1 MKKKLLDQFGIFLL
15 STFPVSLIVGNFL
28 INIFILLLSIN
39 FFLNLKENRII
50 FKNQIFYLMIFFLIS
65 LIINVIFSTDP
76 INSLPRVVKI
86 LLVIFFVFEIK
97 RLIQSYKTSYIKYI
111 FLSWFCIFLIII
123 FDIVFELI
131 FGHNM
136 TGNSSYIHGMQGRI
150 ASFFG
155 DELVVGAFYH
165 GFILFF
171 LSYCFLELKPK
182 NNILIFLILGTLLI
196 SFLIGERTNF
206 IKSFISI
213 IVFVSLSIKINLKAR
228 FAGLTLL
235 LALIFAFIYFN
246 PNYKLRFVDQ
256 LKPLFALN
264 GYSNFLKETQYGA
277 HRNASVKIFKDNLY
291 FGVGIKNFRYEVSK
305 KKYENRKYKMTDMR
319 QSTHPHQ
326 IHHEF
331 LSETGLFG
339 YISFLIFMFISLL
352 LGIKNYLKE
361 KNLYQ
366 LSSIIFII
374 MTLMPILTSGSF
386 LSTFT
391 SGIFWLNY
399 AVMVSFIQKNK
410 IDKSKF

>member
-1 MKKKLLDQFGIFLL
+1 MKIKFLDRFGFFLL
-15 STFPVSLIVGNFL
+15 SAFPLSFIAGNLFINAFIFL
-28 INIFILLLSIN
+28 FSVN
-39 FFLNLKENRII
+39 FFLNISENKIILKN
-50 FKNQIFYLMIFFLIS
+50 KIFYLMIFFFIS

-86 LLVIFFVFEIK
+86 LLIIFFIFEIK
-97 RLIQSYKTSYIKYI
+97 RLFQSYKSSYIKYI
-111 FLSWFCIFLIII
+111 FFSWSCIFFAVLLDII
-123 FDIVFELI
+123 FELI

-136 TGNSSYIHGMQGRI
+136 IGNTSYMPGRI

-165 GFILFF
+165 GFVLFF
-171 LSYCFLELKPK
+171 LSYCFLELKPR

-196 SFLIGERTNF
+196 SLLIGERTNF

-213 IVFVSLSIKINLKAR
+213 IVFVSLAIKINFKKKIT
-228 FAGLTLL
+228 GLTLV

-246 PNYKLRFVDQ
+246 PVYKVRFVDQ
-256 LKPLFALN
+256 LKPLFSIN

-277 HRNASVKIFKDNLY
+277 HRNASVKIFRENLY
-291 FGVGIKNFRYEVSK
+291 FGVGIKNFRNESPK
-305 KKYENRKYKMTDMR
+305 QKYENKEYKKTDLR

-339 YISFLIFMFISLL
+339 YISFLLFIFFSLW

-361 KNLYQ
+361 KNLYL
-366 LSSIIFII
+366 LSSIIFILI
-374 MTLMPILTSGSF
+374 TIMPILTSGSF

-391 SGIFWLNY
+391 SAIFWINY
-399 AVMVSFIQKNK
+399 AVMISFIQKN
-410 IDKSKF
+410 

>member
-1 MKKKLLDQFGIFLL
+1 MLMKIKLLDRFGIFLL
-15 STFPVSLIVGNFL
+15 SVFPISLIAGNFF
-28 INIFILLLSIN
+28 INIFILLFSIN
-39 FFLNLKENRII
+39 FFLNFRENKII
-50 FKNQIFYLMIFFLIS
+50 LKNQIFYLMIFFLIS

-76 INSLPRVVKI
+76 LNSLPRVVKI

-97 RLIQSYKTSYIKYI
+97 RLIQSYKSSYIKYI

-136 TGNSSYIHGMQGRI
+136 IGNSSNIHGMQGRI

-165 GFILFF
+165 GFVLFF

-213 IVFVSLSIKINLKAR
+213 VVFVSLSIKINLKAKI
-228 FAGLTLL
+228 AGLTLL
-235 LALIFAFIYFN
+235 LALIFTFINFN

-277 HRNASVKIFKDNLY
+277 HRNASVKILKDNLY
-291 FGVGIKNFRYEVSK
+291 FGVGIKNFRNEVLK
-305 KKYENRKYKMTDMR
+305 QKYENREYKMTNLR

-331 LSETGLFG
+331 LSETGVFG
-339 YISFLIFMFISLL
+339 YISFLLFVFSSLY

-366 LSSIIFII
+366 LSSIIFIAT
-374 MTLMPILTSGSF
+374 TLMPILPSGSF

-391 SGIFWLNY
+391 GGIFWLNY
-399 AVMVSFIQKNK
+399 AIMISFIKKNK
-410 IDKSKF
+410 VI

>member
-1 MKKKLLDQFGIFLL
+1 MLMKIKLLDRFGIFLL
-15 STFPVSLIVGNFL
+15 SVFPISLIAGNFF
-28 INIFILLLSIN
+28 INIFILLFSIN
-39 FFLNLKENRII
+39 FFLNFRENKII
-50 FKNQIFYLMIFFLIS
+50 LKNQIFYLMIFFLIS

-76 INSLPRVVKI
+76 LNSLPRVVKI

-97 RLIQSYKTSYIKYI
+97 RLIQSYKSSYIKYI

-136 TGNSSYIHGMQGRI
+136 IGNSSNIHGMQGRI

-165 GFILFF
+165 GFVLFF

-213 IVFVSLSIKINLKAR
+213 VVFVSLSIKINLKAKI
-228 FAGLTLL
+228 AGLTLL
-235 LALIFAFIYFN
+235 LALIFTFINFN

-277 HRNASVKIFKDNLY
+277 HRNASVKILKENLY
-291 FGVGIKNFRYEVSK
+291 FGVGIKNFRNEVLK
-305 KKYENRKYKMTDMR
+305 QKYENREYKMTNLR

-331 LSETGLFG
+331 LSETGVFG
-339 YISFLIFMFISLL
+339 YISFLLFVFSSLY

-366 LSSIIFII
+366 LSSIIFIAT
-374 MTLMPILTSGSF
+374 TLMPILPSGSF

-391 SGIFWLNY
+391 GGIFWLNY
-399 AVMVSFIQKNK
+399 AIMISFVQKNK
-410 IDKSKF
+410 VV

>member
-1 MKKKLLDQFGIFLL
+1 MKKKPFDQFGIFLL
-15 STFPVSLIVGNFL
+15 SVFPISLIAGNFL
-28 INIFILLLSIN
+28 INTFIFLFYIN
-39 FFLNLKENRII
+39 FFLNFKENKII
-50 FKNQIFYLMIFFLIS
+50 LKNQIFYLMVFFLIS

-76 INSLPRVVKI
+76 LNSLPRAAKI
-86 LLVIFFVFEIK
+86 LLIIFFIFEIK
-97 RLIQSYKTSYIKYI
+97 RLIQSSKTSYTKYI
-111 FLSWFCIFLIII
+111 FLSWFCIFLIVI

-136 TGNSSYIHGMQGRI
+136 IGNSSKMPGRI

-165 GFILFF
+165 GFVLFF
-171 LSYCFLELKPK
+171 LSYFFLELKPK
-182 NNILIFLILGTLLI
+182 NNILIFLILGIILI

-213 IVFVSLSIKINLKAR
+213 ILFVSLSIKINFKTKI
-228 FAGLTLL
+228 AGL
-235 LALIFAFIYFN
+235 ALMFAVIFAFIYFN
-246 PNYKLRFVDQ
+246 PVYKLRFFDQ
-256 LKPLFALN
+256 LKPLFSVN
-264 GYSNFLKETQYGA
+264 GYSNFLKESQYGA
-277 HRNASVKIFKDNLY
+277 HRNASVKILKENLY

-305 KKYENRKYKMTDMR
+305 KKYENKEYKETNMR

-339 YISFLIFMFISLL
+339 YISFILFIFFSLY

-366 LSSIIFII
+366 LSSIIFI
-374 MTLMPILTSGSF
+374 MTTLMPILTSGSF

-399 AVMVSFIQKNK
+399 AIMISFIQKNK
-410 IDKSKF
+410 EI

>member
-1 MKKKLLDQFGIFLL
+1 MKIKLLDQFGIFLL
-15 STFPVSLIVGNFL
+15 SVFPLSLIAGNLF
-28 INIFILLLSIN
+28 INIFILLFSIN
-39 FFLNLKENRII
+39 FFLSFRENKII
-50 FKNQIFYLMIFFLIS
+50 LKNQIFYLMIFFLIS

-76 INSLPRVVKI
+76 LNSLPRVVKI

-97 RLIQSYKTSYIKYI
+97 RLIQSYKSSYIKYI

-136 TGNSSYIHGMQGRI
+136 IGNSSNIHGMQGRI

-165 GFILFF
+165 GFVLFF

-182 NNILIFLILGTLLI
+182 NNILIFFILGTLLI

-213 IVFVSLSIKINLKAR
+213 IVFVSLTTKINFKTKI
-228 FAGLTLL
+228 AGLTLI
-235 LALIFAFIYFN
+235 LAVIFTFIYFN
-246 PNYKLRFVDQ
+246 PSYKLRFIDQ
-256 LKPLFALN
+256 LKPLFSLN

-277 HRNASVKIFKDNLY
+277 HRNASIKILKDNLY
-291 FGVGIKNFRYEVSK
+291 FGVGIKNFRHEVSK
-305 KKYENRKYKMTDMR
+305 KKYENKEYKMTDMR

-331 LSETGLFG
+331 LSETGVFG
-339 YISFLIFMFISLL
+339 YISFLLFVFSSLY

-366 LSSIIFII
+366 LSSIIFIAT
-374 MTLMPILTSGSF
+374 TLMPILPSGSF

-391 SGIFWLNY
+391 GGIFWLNY
-399 AVMVSFIQKNK
+399 AIMISFVQKNK
-410 IDKSKF
+410 VV

>member
-1 MKKKLLDQFGIFLL
+1 MKKKPLDQFGIFLL
-15 STFPVSLIVGNFL
+15 SVFPISLIAGNFF
-28 INIFILLLSIN
+28 INIFILLFSIN
-39 FFLNLKENRII
+39 FFLNFRENKII
-50 FKNQIFYLMIFFLIS
+50 LKNQIFYLMIFFLIS

-76 INSLPRVVKI
+76 LNSLPRVVKI
-86 LLVIFFVFEIK
+86 LFIIFFVFEIK
-97 RLIQSYKTSYIKYI
+97 RLIQSYTTSYIKYI
-111 FLSWFCIFLIII
+111 FLSWFCIFLILI
-123 FDIVFELI
+123 FDIIFELI

-136 TGNSSYIHGMQGRI
+136 IGNKAYMPGRI

-165 GFILFF
+165 GFVLFF
-171 LSYCFLELKPK
+171 LSYFFLELKQK

-206 IKSFISI
+206 IKSFLSI
-213 IVFVSLSIKINLKAR
+213 IIFVSLSIKINFKTKIIG
-228 FAGLTLL
+228 FTLV
-235 LALIFAFIYFN
+235 LAVIFTFINFN
-246 PNYKLRFVDQ
+246 PGYKLRFVDQ
-256 LKPLFALN
+256 LKPLFSFN
-264 GYSNFLKETQYGA
+264 GYSNFLMESQYGA
-277 HRNASVKIFKDNLY
+277 HRNASVKILKENLY

-305 KKYENRKYKMTDMR
+305 KKYENKEYKETNMR

-339 YISFLIFMFISLL
+339 YITFLLFIFFSLY

-366 LSSIIFII
+366 LSSIIFIV

-399 AVMVSFIQKNK
+399 AIMISFIQKNK
-410 IDKSKF
+410 II

>member
-1 MKKKLLDQFGIFLL
+1 MKKKLFDQFGIFLL
-15 STFPVSLIVGNFL
+15 SVFPISLIAGNFL
-28 INIFILLLSIN
+28 INTFIFLFSIN
-39 FFLNLKENRII
+39 
-50 FKNQIFYLMIFFLIS
+50 FFLIS

-76 INSLPRVVKI
+76 LNSLPRAAKI
-86 LLVIFFVFEIK
+86 LLIIFFIFEIK
-97 RLIQSYKTSYIKYI
+97 RLIQNYKTSYTKYI
-111 FLSWFCIFLIII
+111 FLSWFCIFLIVI

-136 TGNSSYIHGMQGRI
+136 IGNSSNLHGMHGRI

-165 GFILFF
+165 GFVLFF

-182 NNILIFLILGTLLI
+182 NNILLFLILGTILI

-213 IVFVSLSIKINLKAR
+213 ILFVSLSIKINFKKKI
-228 FAGLTLL
+228 AGLATVF
-235 LALIFAFIYFN
+235 AVIFTFIYFN
-246 PNYKLRFVDQ
+246 PDYKLRFFDQ
-256 LKPLFALN
+256 LKPLFSLN
-264 GYSNFLKETQYGA
+264 GYSNFLKESQYGA
-277 HRNASVKIFKDNLY
+277 HRNASVKILKENLY

-305 KKYENRKYKMTDMR
+305 KKYENEEYKATNMR

-339 YISFLIFMFISLL
+339 YISFLLFIFFSLY

-366 LSSIIFII
+366 LSSIIFI
-374 MTLMPILTSGSF
+374 MTTLMPILTSGSF

-391 SGIFWLNY
+391 SSIFWLNY
-399 AVMVSFIQKNK
+399 AIMISFIQKNK
-410 IDKSKF
+410 VS

>member
-1 MKKKLLDQFGIFLL
+1 MLMKIKLLDRFGIFLL
-15 STFPVSLIVGNFL
+15 SVFPISLIAGNFF
-28 INIFILLLSIN
+28 INIFILLFSIN
-39 FFLNLKENRII
+39 FFLNFRENKII
-50 FKNQIFYLMIFFLIS
+50 LKNQIFYLMIFFLIS

-76 INSLPRVVKI
+76 LNSLPRVVKI

-97 RLIQSYKTSYIKYI
+97 RLIQSYKSSYIKYI

-136 TGNSSYIHGMQGRI
+136 IGNSSNIHGMQGRI

-165 GFILFF
+165 GFVLFF

-213 IVFVSLSIKINLKAR
+213 VVFVSLSIKINLKAKI
-228 FAGLTLL
+228 AGLTLL
-235 LALIFAFIYFN
+235 LALIFTFINFN

-277 HRNASVKIFKDNLY
+277 HRNASVKILKDNLY
-291 FGVGIKNFRYEVSK
+291 FGVGIKNFRHEVSK
-305 KKYENRKYKMTDMR
+305 KKYENKEYKMTDIR

-331 LSETGLFG
+331 LSETGVFG
-339 YISFLIFMFISLL
+339 YISFLLFVFSSLY

-366 LSSIIFII
+366 LSSIIFIAT
-374 MTLMPILTSGSF
+374 TLMPILPSGSF

-391 SGIFWLNY
+391 GGIFWLNY
-399 AVMVSFIQKNK
+399 AIMISFVQKNK
-410 IDKSKF
+410 VV

>member
-1 MKKKLLDQFGIFLL
+1 MKKKPLDQFGIFLL
-15 STFPVSLIVGNFL
+15 SVFPISLIAGNFF
-28 INIFILLLSIN
+28 INIFILLFSIN
-39 FFLNLKENRII
+39 FFLNFRENKII
-50 FKNQIFYLMIFFLIS
+50 LKNQIFYLMIFFLIS

-76 INSLPRVVKI
+76 LNSLPRVVKI
-86 LLVIFFVFEIK
+86 LFIIFFVFEIK
-97 RLIQSYKTSYIKYI
+97 RLIQSYTTSYIKYI
-111 FLSWFCIFLIII
+111 FLSWFCIFLILI
-123 FDIVFELI
+123 FDIIFELI

-136 TGNSSYIHGMQGRI
+136 IGNKAYMPGRI

-165 GFILFF
+165 GFVLFF
-171 LSYCFLELKPK
+171 LSYFFLELKQK

-206 IKSFISI
+206 IKSFLSI
-213 IVFVSLSIKINLKAR
+213 IIFVSLSIKINFKTKII
-228 FAGLTLL
+228 GLTLV
-235 LALIFAFIYFN
+235 LAVIFTFINFN
-246 PNYKLRFVDQ
+246 PGYKLRFVDQ
-256 LKPLFALN
+256 LNPLFSNN
-264 GYSNFLKETQYGA
+264 GYSNFLKESQYGA
-277 HRNASVKIFKDNLY
+277 HRNASVKILKENLY

-305 KKYENRKYKMTDMR
+305 KKYENKEYKETNMR

-331 LSETGLFG
+331 LSETGIFG
-339 YISFLIFMFISLL
+339 YITFLLFIFFSLY

-366 LSSIIFII
+366 LSSIIFIVI
-374 MTLMPILTSGSF
+374 TLMPILTSGSF

-399 AVMVSFIQKNK
+399 AIMVSFIQKNK
-410 IDKSKF
+410 II

>member
-1 MKKKLLDQFGIFLL
+1 MKKKPLDQFGIFLL
-15 STFPVSLIVGNFL
+15 SVFPISLIAGNFF
-28 INIFILLLSIN
+28 INIFILLFSIN
-39 FFLNLKENRII
+39 FFLNFRENKII
-50 FKNQIFYLMIFFLIS
+50 LKNQIFYLMIFFLIS

-76 INSLPRVVKI
+76 LNSLPRVVKI
-86 LLVIFFVFEIK
+86 LFIIFFVFEIK
-97 RLIQSYKTSYIKYI
+97 RLIQSYTTSYIKYI
-111 FLSWFCIFLIII
+111 FLSWFCIFLILI
-123 FDIVFELI
+123 FDIIFEFI

-136 TGNSSYIHGMQGRI
+136 IGNKAYMPGRI

-165 GFILFF
+165 GFVLFF
-171 LSYCFLELKPK
+171 LSYFFLELKQK

-206 IKSFISI
+206 IKSFLSI
-213 IVFVSLSIKINLKAR
+213 IIFVSLSIKINFKTKII
-228 FAGLTLL
+228 GLTLV
-235 LALIFAFIYFN
+235 LAVIFTFINFN
-246 PNYKLRFVDQ
+246 TGYKLRFIDQ
-256 LKPLFALN
+256 LKPLFSFN
-264 GYSNFLKETQYGA
+264 GYSNFLKESQYGA
-277 HRNASVKIFKDNLY
+277 HRNASVKILKENLY

-305 KKYENRKYKMTDMR
+305 KKYENKEYKETNMR

-339 YISFLIFMFISLL
+339 YITFLLFIFFSLY

-366 LSSIIFII
+366 LSSIIFIVI
-374 MTLMPILTSGSF
+374 TLMPILTSGSF

-399 AVMVSFIQKNK
+399 AIMISFIQKNK
-410 IDKSKF
+410 II

>member
-1 MKKKLLDQFGIFLL
+1 MKIKPLDHFGIFLL
-15 STFPVSLIVGNFL
+15 SLFPMSLIAGNL
-28 INIFILLLSIN
+28 IINIFIFLFSIN
-39 FFLNLKENRII
+39 FFLNFRENKMILR
-50 FKNQIFYLMIFFLIS
+50 NQFFYLMIFFFIS

-86 LLVIFFVFEIK
+86 LLIIFFIFEIK
-97 RLIQSYKTSYIKYI
+97 RLFQSYKSNYIKYI
-111 FLSWFCIFLIII
+111 FFSWSCIFFAVLLDII
-123 FDIVFELI
+123 FELI
-131 FGHNM
+131 LGHNM
-136 TGNSSYIHGMQGRI
+136 IGNTSYMPGRI

-165 GFILFF
+165 GFVLFF
-171 LSYCFLELKPK
+171 LSYCFLELKPR

-206 IKSFISI
+206 IKSLISI
-213 IVFVSLSIKINLKAR
+213 ILFVSLAVKINFKKKI
-228 FAGLTLL
+228 GSLTLVL
-235 LALIFAFIYFN
+235 VLIFTFIYFN
-246 PNYKLRFVDQ
+246 PAYKLRFVDQ
-256 LKPLFALN
+256 LKPLFSIN

-277 HRNASVKIFKDNLY
+277 HRNASVKIFRENLY
-291 FGVGIKNFRYEVSK
+291 FGVGIKNFRNESSK
-305 KKYENRKYKMTDMR
+305 QKYENKEYKKTDLR

-339 YISFLIFMFISLL
+339 YISFLLFIFFSLW

-366 LSSIIFII
+366 LSSIIFILI
-374 MTLMPILTSGSF
+374 TIMPILTSGSF

-391 SGIFWLNY
+391 SAIFWINY
-399 AVMVSFIQKNK
+399 AIMISFIQKNK
-410 IDKSKF
+410 VI

>member
-1 MKKKLLDQFGIFLL
+1 MKIKQLDRFGFFLL
-15 STFPVSLIVGNFL
+15 SVFPLSLIAGNLFINAFIFL
-28 INIFILLLSIN
+28 FSVN
-39 FFLNLKENRII
+39 FFLNISENKIILKN
-50 FKNQIFYLMIFFLIS
+50 KIFYLMIFFFIS

-86 LLVIFFVFEIK
+86 LLIIFFIFEIK
-97 RLIQSYKTSYIKYI
+97 RLFQSYKSSYIKYI
-111 FLSWFCIFLIII
+111 FFSWSCIFFAVLLDII
-123 FDIVFELI
+123 FELI

-136 TGNSSYIHGMQGRI
+136 IGNTSYMPGRI

-165 GFILFF
+165 GFVLLF

-182 NNILIFLILGTLLI
+182 NNILIFLILVTLLI

-213 IVFVSLSIKINLKAR
+213 ILFVSLSIKINFKKKI
-228 FAGLTLL
+228 AGLATVF
-235 LALIFAFIYFN
+235 AVIFTFIYFN
-246 PNYKLRFVDQ
+246 PDYKLRFFDQ
-256 LKPLFALN
+256 LKPLFSLN
-264 GYSNFLKETQYGA
+264 GYSNFLKESQYGA
-277 HRNASVKIFKDNLY
+277 HRNASVKILKENLY

-305 KKYENRKYKMTDMR
+305 KKYENKEYKATNMR

-339 YISFLIFMFISLL
+339 YISFLLFIFFSLY

-366 LSSIIFII
+366 LSSIIFI
-374 MTLMPILTSGSF
+374 MTTLMPILTSGSF

-399 AVMVSFIQKNK
+399 AIMISYIQKNK
-410 IDKSKF
+410 VS

>member
-1 MKKKLLDQFGIFLL
+1 MLMKIKLLDRFGIFLL
-15 STFPVSLIVGNFL
+15 SVFPISLIAGNFF
-28 INIFILLLSIN
+28 INIFILLFSIN
-39 FFLNLKENRII
+39 FFLNFRENKII
-50 FKNQIFYLMIFFLIS
+50 LKNQIFYLMIFFLIS

-76 INSLPRVVKI
+76 LNSLPRVVKI

-97 RLIQSYKTSYIKYI
+97 RLIQSYKSSYIKYI

-136 TGNSSYIHGMQGRI
+136 IGNSSNIHGMQGRI

-165 GFILFF
+165 GFVLFF

-213 IVFVSLSIKINLKAR
+213 VVFVSLSIKINLKAKI
-228 FAGLTLL
+228 AGLTLL
-235 LALIFAFIYFN
+235 LALIFTFINFN

-277 HRNASVKIFKDNLY
+277 HRNASVKILKDNLY
-291 FGVGIKNFRYEVSK
+291 FGVGIKNFRHEVSK
-305 KKYENRKYKMTDMR
+305 KKYENKEYKMTDMR

-331 LSETGLFG
+331 LSETGVFG
-339 YISFLIFMFISLL
+339 YISFLLFVFSSLY

-366 LSSIIFII
+366 LSSIIFIAT
-374 MTLMPILTSGSF
+374 TLMPILPSGSF

-391 SGIFWLNY
+391 GGIFWLNY
-399 AVMVSFIQKNK
+399 AIMISFVQKNK
-410 IDKSKF
+410 VV

>member
-1 MKKKLLDQFGIFLL
+1 MLMKIKLLDRFGIFLL
-15 STFPVSLIVGNFL
+15 SVFPISLIAGNFF
-28 INIFILLLSIN
+28 INIFILLFSIN
-39 FFLNLKENRII
+39 FFLNFRENKII
-50 FKNQIFYLMIFFLIS
+50 LKNQIFYLMIFFLIS

-76 INSLPRVVKI
+76 LNSLPRVVKI
-86 LLVIFFVFEIK
+86 LFIIFFVFEIK
-97 RLIQSYKTSYIKYI
+97 RLIQSYTTSYINYI
-111 FLSWFCIFLIII
+111 FLSWFCIFLILI
-123 FDIVFELI
+123 FDIIFELI

-136 TGNSSYIHGMQGRI
+136 IGNKAYMPGRI

-165 GFILFF
+165 GFVLFF
-171 LSYCFLELKPK
+171 LSYFFLELKQK

-206 IKSFISI
+206 IKSFLSI
-213 IVFVSLSIKINLKAR
+213 IIFVSLSIKINFKTKII
-228 FAGLTLL
+228 GLTLV
-235 LALIFAFIYFN
+235 LAVIFTFINFN
-246 PNYKLRFVDQ
+246 PGYKLRFIDQ
-256 LKPLFALN
+256 LKPLFSFN
-264 GYSNFLKETQYGA
+264 GYSNFLKESQYGA
-277 HRNASVKIFKDNLY
+277 HRNASVKILKENLY

-305 KKYENRKYKMTDMR
+305 KKYENKEYKETNMR

-339 YISFLIFMFISLL
+339 YITFLLFIFFSLY

-366 LSSIIFII
+366 LSSIIFIVI
-374 MTLMPILTSGSF
+374 TLMPILTSGSF

-399 AVMVSFIQKNK
+399 AIMVSFIQKNK
-410 IDKSKF
+410 II

>member
-1 MKKKLLDQFGIFLL
+1 MKKKPFDQFGIFLL
-15 STFPVSLIVGNFL
+15 SVFPISLIAGNFL
-28 INIFILLLSIN
+28 INTFIFLFSIN
-39 FFLNLKENRII
+39 FFLNFKENKII
-50 FKNQIFYLMIFFLIS
+50 LKNQIFYLMVFFLIS

-76 INSLPRVVKI
+76 LNSLPRAAKI
-86 LLVIFFVFEIK
+86 LLIIFFIFEIK
-97 RLIQSYKTSYIKYI
+97 RLIQSSKTSYTKYI
-111 FLSWFCIFLIII
+111 FLSWFCIFLIVI

-136 TGNSSYIHGMQGRI
+136 IGNSSKMPGRI

-165 GFILFF
+165 GFVLFF
-171 LSYCFLELKPK
+171 LSYFFLELKPK
-182 NNILIFLILGTLLI
+182 NNILIFLILGIILI

-213 IVFVSLSIKINLKAR
+213 ILFVSLSIKINFKTKI
-228 FAGLTLL
+228 AGL
-235 LALIFAFIYFN
+235 ALMFAVIFAFIYFN
-246 PNYKLRFVDQ
+246 PVYKLRFFDQ
-256 LKPLFALN
+256 LKPLFSVN
-264 GYSNFLKETQYGA
+264 GYSNFLKESQYGA
-277 HRNASVKIFKDNLY
+277 HRNASVKILKENLY

-305 KKYENRKYKMTDMR
+305 KKYENKEYKETNMR

-339 YISFLIFMFISLL
+339 YISFILFIFFSLY

-366 LSSIIFII
+366 LSSIIFI
-374 MTLMPILTSGSF
+374 MTTLMPILTSGSF

-399 AVMVSFIQKNK
+399 AIMISFIQKNK
-410 IDKSKF
+410 EI

>member
-1 MKKKLLDQFGIFLL
+1 MLMKIKLLDRFGIFLL
-15 STFPVSLIVGNFL
+15 SAFPLSLIAGNLFINAFIFL
-28 INIFILLLSIN
+28 FSIN
-39 FFLNLKENRII
+39 FFLNFEKNKIILKN
-50 FKNQIFYLMIFFLIS
+50 KIFYLMFFFLIS

-76 INSLPRVVKI
+76 LNSLPRVAKI
-86 LLVIFFVFEIK
+86 LLIIFFIFEIK
-97 RLIQSYKTSYIKYI
+97 RLIQSYTPNYIKYI
-111 FLSWFCIFLIII
+111 FLSWFYIFLAVV
-123 FDIVFELI
+123 FDIIFELI

-136 TGNSSYIHGMQGRI
+136 IGNISYMPGRI

-171 LSYCFLELKPK
+171 LSYYALELKPK
-182 NNILIFLILGTLLI
+182 NNILIFIILGALLV
-196 SFLIGERTNF
+196 SFLIGERSNF
-206 IKSFISI
+206 IKSFLSI
-213 IVFVSLSIKINLKAR
+213 IIFASLSIKINFKSKVAS
-228 FAGLTLL
+228 LTLV
-235 LALIFAFIYFN
+235 LAVIFTFIYFN
-246 PNYKLRFVDQ
+246 PSYKLRFFDQ
-256 LKPLFALN
+256 LKPLFSLN

-277 HRNASVKIFKDNLY
+277 HRNASVKILKENLY
-291 FGVGIKNFRYEVSK
+291 FGVGIKNFRNEVLK
-305 KKYENRKYKMTDMR
+305 QKYENREYKMTNLR

-339 YISFLIFMFISLL
+339 YISFLLFIFFSLW

-366 LSSIIFII
+366 LSSIIFIMI
-374 MTLMPILTSGSF
+374 TLMPILTSGSF

-399 AVMVSFIQKNK
+399 AIMISFIKN
-410 IDKSKF
+410 

>member
-1 MKKKLLDQFGIFLL
+1 LDLFGFFLL
-15 STFPVSLIVGNFL
+15 SVFPLSLIAGNLFINAFIFL
-28 INIFILLLSIN
+28 FSVN
-39 FFLNLKENRII
+39 FFLNISENKIILKN
-50 FKNQIFYLMIFFLIS
+50 KIFYLMFFFFIS

-86 LLVIFFVFEIK
+86 LLIIFFIFEIK
-97 RLIQSYKTSYIKYI
+97 RLFQSYKSSYIKYI
-111 FLSWFCIFLIII
+111 FFSWSCIFFAVLLDII
-123 FDIVFELI
+123 FELI

-136 TGNSSYIHGMQGRI
+136 IGNTSYMPGRI

-165 GFILFF
+165 GFVLFF
-171 LSYCFLELKPK
+171 LSYCFLELKPR

-196 SFLIGERTNF
+196 SLLIGERTNF

-213 IVFVSLSIKINLKAR
+213 IVFVSLAIKINFKKKIT
-228 FAGLTLL
+228 GLTLV

-246 PNYKLRFVDQ
+246 PVYKVRFVDQ
-256 LKPLFALN
+256 LKPLFSIN

-277 HRNASVKIFKDNLY
+277 HRNASVKIFRENLY
-291 FGVGIKNFRYEVSK
+291 FGVGIKNFRNESPK
-305 KKYENRKYKMTDMR
+305 QKYENKEYKKTDLR

-339 YISFLIFMFISLL
+339 YISFLLFIFFSLW
-352 LGIKNYLKE
+352 LGIKNYIKE

-366 LSSIIFII
+366 LSSIIFIM

-399 AVMVSFIQKNK
+399 AIMISYIQKNK
-410 IDKSKF
+410 VS

>member
-1 MKKKLLDQFGIFLL
+1 MKIKQLDRFGFFLL
-15 STFPVSLIVGNFL
+15 SVFPLSLIAGNLFINAFIFL
-28 INIFILLLSIN
+28 FSVN
-39 FFLNLKENRII
+39 FFLNISENKII
-50 FKNQIFYLMIFFLIS
+50 IKNQIFYLMLFFFIS

-76 INSLPRVVKI
+76 LNSLPRAVKI
-86 LLVIFFVFEIK
+86 LLIIFFVFEIK
-97 RLIQSYKTSYIKYI
+97 RLIQSYKSDYIKYI
-111 FLSWFCIFLIII
+111 FFSWFCIFFTLLLDII
-123 FDIVFELI
+123 FELI
-131 FGHNM
+131 FGHNVI
-136 TGNSSYIHGMQGRI
+136 GNTSNMPGRI

-165 GFILFF
+165 GFVLFF
-171 LSYCFLELKPK
+171 LSYCFVELKPR
-182 NNILIFLILGTLLI
+182 NNILIFVILVTLLI
-196 SFLIGERTNF
+196 SFFIGERTNF

-213 IVFVSLSIKINLKAR
+213 IIFVSLVIKIDFKKKIG
-228 FAGLTLL
+228 GLTLVL
-235 LALIFAFIYFN
+235 VLIFTFTYFN
-246 PNYKLRFVDQ
+246 PVYKVRFVDQ
-256 LKPLFALN
+256 LKPLFSIN

-305 KKYENRKYKMTDMR
+305 KKYENKEYKMTDMR

-339 YISFLIFMFISLL
+339 YISFLLFIFFSLL

-366 LSSIIFII
+366 LSSIIFIM

-399 AVMVSFIQKNK
+399 AIMISFIQKNK
-410 IDKSKF
+410 VI

>member
-1 MKKKLLDQFGIFLL
+1 MKIKFLDRFGFFLL
-15 STFPVSLIVGNFL
+15 SAFPLSFIAGNLFINAFIFL
-28 INIFILLLSIN
+28 FSVN
-39 FFLNLKENRII
+39 FFLNIGENKIILKN
-50 FKNQIFYLMIFFLIS
+50 KIFYLMIFFFIS

-86 LLVIFFVFEIK
+86 LLIIFFIFEIK
-97 RLIQSYKTSYIKYI
+97 RLFQSYKSSYIKYI
-111 FLSWFCIFLIII
+111 FFSWSCIFFAVLLDII
-123 FDIVFELI
+123 FELI

-136 TGNSSYIHGMQGRI
+136 IGNTSYMPGRI
-150 ASFFG
+150 SSFFG

-165 GFILFF
+165 GFVLFF
-171 LSYCFLELKPK
+171 LSYCFLELKPR

-196 SFLIGERTNF
+196 SLLIGERTNF

-213 IVFVSLSIKINLKAR
+213 IVFVSLAIKINFKKKIT
-228 FAGLTLL
+228 GLTLV

-246 PNYKLRFVDQ
+246 PVYKVRFVDQ
-256 LKPLFALN
+256 LKPLFSIN

-277 HRNASVKIFKDNLY
+277 HRNASVKIFRENLY
-291 FGVGIKNFRYEVSK
+291 FGVGIKNFRNESPK
-305 KKYENRKYKMTDMR
+305 QKYENKEYKKTDLR

-339 YISFLIFMFISLL
+339 YISFLLFIFFSLW
-352 LGIKNYLKE
+352 LGIKNYIKE

-366 LSSIIFII
+366 LSSIIFIM

-399 AVMVSFIQKNK
+399 AIMISYIQKNK
-410 IDKSKF
+410 VS

>member
-1 MKKKLLDQFGIFLL
+1 MKIKQLDRFGFFLL
-15 STFPVSLIVGNFL
+15 SVFPLSLIAGNLFINAFIFL
-28 INIFILLLSIN
+28 FSVN
-39 FFLNLKENRII
+39 FFLNFKENKII
-50 FKNQIFYLMIFFLIS
+50 LKNQIFYLMIFFFIS

-76 INSLPRVVKI
+76 LNSLPRVVKI
-86 LLVIFFVFEIK
+86 LLIIFFIFEIK
-97 RLIQSYKTSYIKYI
+97 RLIQNYKSSYIKYI
-111 FLSWFCIFLIII
+111 FFHGLVYFFVLLDII
-123 FDIVFELI
+123 FELI

-136 TGNSSYIHGMQGRI
+136 IGNTSYMPGRI

-165 GFILFF
+165 GFVLFF
-171 LSYCFLELKPK
+171 LSYCFLELKPR

-213 IVFVSLSIKINLKAR
+213 ILFVSLAIKINFKKKI
-228 FAGLTLL
+228 AGLTLV

-246 PNYKLRFVDQ
+246 PDYKLRFVDQ
-256 LKPLFALN
+256 LKPLFSIN

-277 HRNASVKIFKDNLY
+277 HRNASVKIFKENLY
-291 FGVGIKNFRYEVSK
+291 FGVGIKNFRNESSK
-305 KKYENRKYKMTDMR
+305 KKYENKEYKKTDLR

-339 YISFLIFMFISLL
+339 YISFLLFIFFSLW

-366 LSSIIFII
+366 LSSIIFIM

-399 AVMVSFIQKNK
+399 AIMISFIQKNK
-410 IDKSKF
+410 VS

>member
-1 MKKKLLDQFGIFLL
+1 MKIKLLDQFGIFLL
-15 STFPVSLIVGNFL
+15 SVFPLSLIAGNLF
-28 INIFILLLSIN
+28 INIFILLFSIN
-39 FFLNLKENRII
+39 FFLSFRENKII
-50 FKNQIFYLMIFFLIS
+50 LKNQFFYLMIFFFIS

-76 INSLPRVVKI
+76 INSLPRVAKI
-86 LLVIFFVFEIK
+86 LLIIFFIFEIK
-97 RLIQSYKTSYIKYI
+97 RLIQSYTPNYIKYI
-111 FLSWFCIFLIII
+111 FLSWFYIFLAVV
-123 FDIVFELI
+123 FDIIFELI

-136 TGNSSYIHGMQGRI
+136 IGNISYMPGRI

-171 LSYCFLELKPK
+171 LSYYALELKPK
-182 NNILIFLILGTLLI
+182 NNILIFIILGALLV
-196 SFLIGERTNF
+196 SFLIGERSNF
-206 IKSFISI
+206 IKSFLSI
-213 IVFVSLSIKINLKAR
+213 IIFASLSIKINFKSKVAS
-228 FAGLTLL
+228 LTLV
-235 LALIFAFIYFN
+235 LAVIFTFIYFN
-246 PNYKLRFVDQ
+246 PSYKLRFFDQ
-256 LKPLFALN
+256 LKPLFSLN

-277 HRNASVKIFKDNLY
+277 HRNASVKILKENLY
-291 FGVGIKNFRYEVSK
+291 FGVGIKNFRNEVLK
-305 KKYENRKYKMTDMR
+305 QKYENREYKMTNLR

-339 YISFLIFMFISLL
+339 YISFLLFIFFSLW

-366 LSSIIFII
+366 LSSIIFIMI
-374 MTLMPILTSGSF
+374 TLMPILTSGSF

-399 AVMVSFIQKNK
+399 AIMISFIKN
-410 IDKSKF
+410 